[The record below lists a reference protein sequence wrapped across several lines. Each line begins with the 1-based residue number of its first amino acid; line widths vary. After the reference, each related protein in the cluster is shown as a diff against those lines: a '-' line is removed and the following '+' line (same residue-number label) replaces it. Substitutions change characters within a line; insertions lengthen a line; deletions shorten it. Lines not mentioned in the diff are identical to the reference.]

1 MEQPTTQPHAGETN
15 AEKPL
20 LTKNQKVLVYGCLS
34 CVGLTGLA
42 LAFFW
47 VLSLFTVSGM
57 VTLFD
62 KMIVPVETTCE
73 MTSDAASGYLVGPGE
88 YCSWTITTDD
98 ETTEIS
104 VSVENSSS
112 DFWLQ
117 IKDATGTTVLAEY
130 EIWQDMQVPLP
141 GAGTYWV
148 IIYSKDGSGPWSAT
162 WE

>member
-1 MEQPTTQPHAGETN
+1 MEEPTKQPHTGETD
-15 AEKPL
+15 ADKPL

-34 CVGLTGLA
+34 CLGLTGLA

-47 VLSLFTVSGM
+47 ILSLFTVSGM
-57 VTLFD
+57 VHLFD

-73 MTSDAASGYLVGPGE
+73 MKSSTANGYLTGPGE
-88 YCSWTITTDD
+88 YCSWTVTAHDDSVEIT
-98 ETTEIS
+98 

-117 IKDATGTTVLAEY
+117 IKDATGVTMLAEY
-130 EIWQDMQVPLP
+130 EIWQEMSVPLP

-148 IIYSKDGSGPWSAT
+148 IIYSKNGSGSWSAV